1 MEDAIRLLSEPQITR
16 ELFRYFNRRQE
27 VTKCWRKDQ
36 GIWMLKEEH
45 FVEDWSEAQ
54 YQFLVECLKNT
65 VNTGGI
71 VLGAFVQEKLMGFA
85 SVESRRFGSERQY
98 VQLSCIHVSCESRGL
113 GFGKKLFQYASFGA
127 RRLGAEKLYLSA
139 HPAQETQAFY
149 HALGCV
155 EAGEYDGDLASSGDC
170 QLECLLNQ
178 ESKRNMT
185 DRENIKRNV

>member
-1 MEDAIRLLSEPQITR
+1 MEDAIRLPSEPQITR

-71 VLGAFVQEKLMGFA
+71 VL
-85 SVESRRFGSERQY
+85 
-98 VQLSCIHVSCESRGL
+98 
-113 GFGKKLFQYASFGA
+113 
-127 RRLGAEKLYLSA
+127 
-139 HPAQETQAFY
+139 
-149 HALGCV
+149 
-155 EAGEYDGDLASSGDC
+155 
-170 QLECLLNQ
+170 
-178 ESKRNMT
+178 
-185 DRENIKRNV
+185 